1 MTDET
6 RRGRETLKSLYG
18 LVEHIQSDQDAGVP
32 APPLQKPPV
41 PGQEIIDLP
50 RPDRSVLRKTDI
62 HECIV
67 NRRSRRKFTADALSL
82 AELSYLLWATQGIQ
96 RIVANG
102 KAKLRTVPSGGARH
116 PFETYLLINRITGL
130 TPGLCRYLP
139 LSHQLVRIHR
149 RDDWAL
155 PAVAAC
161 NDQEFVGQSAVV
173 FVWSC
178 VPYRAEWRY
187 HLRSHKAML
196 LDAGHICQNLY
207 LACEAIGAGT
217 CAVAAYG
224 QRAIDEL
231 IGLDGQDE
239 FVVYIAPVGRPQ

>member
-1 MTDET
+1 M
-6 RRGRETLKSLYG
+6 
-18 LVEHIQSDQDAGVP
+18 
-32 APPLQKPPV
+32 
-41 PGQEIIDLP
+41 
-50 RPDRSVLRKTDI
+50 
-62 HECIV
+62 
-67 NRRSRRKFTADALSL
+67 
-82 AELSYLLWATQGIQ
+82 
-96 RIVANG
+96 
-102 KAKLRTVPSGGARH
+102 
-116 PFETYLLINRITGL
+116 
-130 TPGLCRYLP
+130 
-139 LSHQLVRIHR
+139 
-149 RDDWAL
+149 

-239 FVVYIAPVGRPQ
+239 FVVYLSPVGRTE